1 MRLEKKF
8 ITAIAA
14 TAAAVFSLG
23 SAQAVEPIKM
33 RWASDHSGPP
43 HPAAIAEMFFAE
55 TVEKKIQEV
64 KFKFTGLNHFIMYLK
79 A

>member
-43 HPAAIAEMFFAE
+43 HPYCPFLSI
-55 TVEKKIQEV
+55 VQ
-64 KFKFTGLNHFIMYLK
+64 LNLTTFWPENSIT
-79 A
+79 

>member
-23 SAQAVEPIKM
+23 SAQAVEPIK
-33 RWASDHSGPP
+33 
-43 HPAAIAEMFFAE
+43 
-55 TVEKKIQEV
+55 TVSY
-64 KFKFTGLNHFIMYLK
+64 THLTLPTK